1 MRPLILVSVLGVM
14 MIGGSGAGSAA
25 STPSVSVVKVDA
37 KPSTFTFVA
46 PGSTVKMNVTATYSD
61 GTSRLV
67 TKGVDGTLY
76 ESSAP
81 SIVAVNANGVLTA
94 KAYGEATITVT
105 HNGRKTTSLIKVE
118 KRRW

>member
-1 MRPLILVSVLGVM
+1 MRRLMITSVFGVM
-14 MIGGSGAGSAA
+14 LLGGSGMVSAA
-25 STPSVSVVKVDA
+25 STTNGSVVKVEA
-37 KPSTFTFVA
+37 RPSTFAFVA

-61 GTSRLV
+61 GSSRLV
-67 TKGVDGTLY
+67 TKGIDGTLY
-76 ESSAP
+76 QSSDP

-105 HNGRKTTSLIKVE
+105 YNGQHATSLIKVE